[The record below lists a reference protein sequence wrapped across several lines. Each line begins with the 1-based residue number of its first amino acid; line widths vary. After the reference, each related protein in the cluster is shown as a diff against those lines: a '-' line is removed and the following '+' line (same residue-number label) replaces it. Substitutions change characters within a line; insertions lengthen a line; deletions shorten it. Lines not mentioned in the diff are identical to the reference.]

1 LQAAPFLM
9 AATTIVYAGAI
20 VVTFLFV
27 IMLAQQSG
35 LSKADQHAQEPFLAT
50 LAATIL
56 LGAILVVI
64 NMTLDLRELGALGEQ
79 AKRAAAAGSEAEL
92 DKILGEPDAFLGRLQ
107 DESKRVRGTGAHN
120 QLESEAI
127 EARGSWEQ
135 WRRDHRIEAMRAAL
149 ERVGST
155 ATYLSAHAG
164 LLQAG
169 DDPGREL
176 GGGERPGRDT
186 VASLGGLLFSDYL
199 IPVEVAGMALLVATI
214 GTIAITARR
223 EARR

>member
-1 LQAAPFLM
+1 
-9 AATTIVYAGAI
+9 
-20 VVTFLFV
+20 
-27 IMLAQQSG
+27 MLAQQSG

-56 LGAILVVI
+56 LGAVLVVI
-64 NMTLDLRELGALGEQ
+64 NMTLDLRELGALGKE
-79 AKRAAAAGSEAEL
+79 AKGAAAAGTEAEL
-92 DKILGEPDAFLGRLQ
+92 EKILGEPDAFLGRLQ

-120 QLESEAI
+120 QLESEVI
-127 EARGSWEQ
+127 EARGSWGE
-135 WRRDHRIEAMRAAL
+135 WRRDHRIDAMRAAL
-149 ERVGST
+149 ARVGST

-169 DDPGREL
+169 SADDPAQVANY
-176 GGGERPGRDT
+176 ERSGRDT

-223 EARR
+223 EGRR